1 MDSRPRASAAVIV
14 AAFVAILGAALCFLS
29 TILMFMVFASSHFS
43 EGARFPP
50 PFRTYMY
57 AMWTFF
63 MLCALFVG
71 IVGVQVIRLH
81 NWARISL
88 LIISG
93 CMLFFGAVGIV
104 IIFVTIFVK
113 PYSDPSVPK
122 AQLASVLAVTYGIPI
137 VISLWWLILFT
148 RRSVVAQFHAR
159 EQFSIAEFSQSGAQ
173 LPRPVS
179 PIILAFRRF
188 NNPECPLG
196 IRIIGWYLASFI
208 LMVPFLPFFS
218 GRVPALYFGHAFR
231 GSSAIS
237 VYVLNFAL
245 LCIPGFGL
253 LLLKRWSYPLTILSQ
268 LLVCANG
275 IVSFAGNSFEAVMRE
290 TMSSIQLPGPQP
302 GMETMLHIVRYSM
315 LLGMVIPIAILV
327 TLFVL
332 RRKFYEAADRASQ
345 TALRESPNPSL

>member
-14 AAFVAILGAALCFLS
+14 AAVVAILGAALCFLS
-29 TILMFMVFASSHFS
+29 TTFMFMMFASSRFS
-43 EGARFPP
+43 EGAPFPP

-104 IIFVTIFVK
+104 VIFVTIFVT
-113 PYSDPSVPK
+113 PYSDPGVPK
-122 AQLASVLAVTYGIPI
+122 ALLASALAVTYGIPI
-137 VISLWWLILFT
+137 VVSLWWLILFT
-148 RRSVVAQFHAR
+148 RRSVVAQFQAR
-159 EQFSIAEFSQSGAQ
+159 EQFSMAEFSRSGAQ
-173 LPRPVS
+173 LPRRVS
-179 PIILAFRRF
+179 PITLAFRRF

-231 GSSAIS
+231 GPAAIS
-237 VYVLNFAL
+237 VYVLNLAL

-268 LLVCANG
+268 LLVGANG
-275 IVSFAGNSFEAVMRE
+275 IVSFTGNSFETVMRE
-290 TMSSIQLPGPQP
+290 TMSSMQLPGPKP
-302 GMETMLHIVRYSM
+302 GIETILHIARYSM
-315 LLGMVIPIAILV
+315 LVGIAIPVAILA

-332 RRKFYEAADRASQ
+332 RRKFYEAADRLAS
-345 TALRESPNPSL
+345 TPTNPVT